1 MRRLQNKTLED
12 ILQGPRTASREIL
25 SVDVRQ
31 EKMITAKP
39 TRGDLIAWW
48 LVLFPLLALIATI
61 PFLLGVGFLQMQ
73 HTGKPVPLW
82 EFPLIAIPGILL
94 GLHVSRHLLNRR
106 YWSLTEE
113 ALLAGAAGKRA
124 YDLADLDRIIPG
136 IPLQR
141 QWLLGVLNQDA
152 IDLVVVNHRLALVLR
167 FADGTLLPLNLHAL
181 SDGTRLMTELVSRF
195 REKLDPE
202 YEFSPQEMKCL
213 RRTEFNLEK
222 KPK

>member
-1 MRRLQNKTLED
+1 
-12 ILQGPRTASREIL
+12 
-25 SVDVRQ
+25 
-31 EKMITAKP
+31 MITAKP

-48 LVLFPLLALIATI
+48 LGLFPLLALIATI
-61 PFLLGVGFLQMQ
+61 PFLLGIGFLQLQ

-82 EFPLIAIPGILL
+82 EFPLIVIPGILL

-106 YWSLTEE
+106 YWGLTED
-113 ALLAGAAGKRA
+113 ALLAGVAGKKA
-124 YDLADLDRIIPG
+124 YNLADLDKIIPG

-152 IDLVVVNHRLALVLR
+152 IDQVVVNHRLALVLR
-167 FADGTLLPLNLHAL
+167 FTDGTLLPLNLHNL
-181 SDGTRLMTELVSRF
+181 VCGTNLMTELVSRF
-195 REKLDPE
+195 RERLDPQ
-202 YEFSPQEMKCL
+202 YELSPNEMRSL